1 MIGTPSFSWKGTGHT
16 WICMP
21 ESLRQIIHQACARS
35 HFLSAAAGR
44 YWIPVAF
51 KSLKQSFEKK
61 TNWTCLRRDHS
72 ILSFEHFWLSASP
85 LLVAG
90 TDSTCKMLH
99 QTGLEL
105 ARSCQDLNFWP
116 CFTPWNYTGILYNPL
131 HSQIT
136 WWVLK
141 MFGWCKASLHLLHAA
156 CLSQHY
162 SDYTSSTL
170 STQILRILIH
180 PRAIDHWGI
189 HLLAA
194 DVDISPEPQW
204 CLNMGG

>member
-1 MIGTPSFSWKGTGHT
+1 MCRRLVKWIPKRSSQHSRLSNLATALMIGTPSFSWKGTGHT

-21 ESLRQIIHQACARS
+21 ESLRRIIHQACARS

-61 TNWTCLRRDHS
+61 TNWLQIEHVWG

-105 ARSCQDLNFWP
+105 ARSCQD
-116 CFTPWNYTGILYNPL
+116 
-131 HSQIT
+131 
-136 WWVLK
+136 
-141 MFGWCKASLHLLHAA
+141 SLQSSSLADNVMSSEMRLVQTKST
-156 CLSQHY
+156 CCVSV
-162 SDYTSSTL
+162 STL
-170 STQILRILIH
+170 
-180 PRAIDHWGI
+180 
-189 HLLAA
+189 
-194 DVDISPEPQW
+194 
-204 CLNMGG
+204 